1 MDDIYNFIKFTLEK
15 KEKVYINENKY
26 DDKYNIKEI
35 NEKLLLIK
43 NFFDDFQKERDK
55 EKNNKNY
62 NLSQN
67 DFNKIRKLAI
77 SKGGFMT
84 MENRRELYKKILC
97 YNQDILTTKKY
108 YNTIW
113 INKNKLTLYNRNEF
127 LFQFLNHN
135 KDRAKLILKEVI

>member
-55 EKNNKNY
+55 EKNIKNY

-67 DFNKIRKLAI
+67 DFNKIRKL
-77 SKGGFMT
+77 T
-84 MENRRELYKKILC
+84 
-97 YNQDILTTKKY
+97 
-108 YNTIW
+108 
-113 INKNKLTLYNRNEF
+113 
-127 LFQFLNHN
+127 
-135 KDRAKLILKEVI
+135 